1 MDFSARVL
9 LLTGASGGIGA
20 AIAQLFY
27 QAGASVL
34 LADVQEAPVR
44 ELARALDPSGKRTE
58 SIKYDASRPDD
69 ATAAVR
75 LCLER
80 FGKIDFLV
88 PGAAIYEDQP
98 FLTMTDEQWRKTLA
112 INLDG
117 VFYICRRAIAVMR
130 PGSAVV
136 NIASDA
142 AHQGSSGEHSH
153 YGTSKGGVL
162 TLTKSLAREL
172 APNIRVNAV
181 SPGTTD
187 TPMAQNVMRI
197 RGKEILA
204 SIPMGRLATAPE
216 IADTV
221 AFLCSDAATYI
232 TGQGI
237 QVNGGSYM

>member
-1 MDFSARVL
+1 MDFAGRVL

-88 PGAAIYEDQP
+88 PDAAIYEDQP

-142 AHQGSSGEHSH
+142 AHQGSSVEHSH

-162 TLTKSLAREL
+162 TLTKSLAREH

-221 AFLCSDAATYI
+221 ASLCSDAATYI

-237 QVNGGSYM
+237 QVNGASYM